1 MLCWPKPAQ
10 TKPCGVAVS
19 DAEHYSLN
27 SFHADWTASA
37 MRPHVAEP
45 SVYLAYFRGPDSSRQ
60 AHLARLTRCNHT
72 QSHCAPNCH
81 QDQTASPRPNPE
93 AGEAMRRQGP
103 ALERLDGTKLNLG
116 LNRSAIPAQ
125 NILLIEAVHDLLTS
139 REPIEELW
147 EIWGKPNIWRVPHGH
162 FSFSLI
168 GAPY

>member
-1 MLCWPKPAQ
+1 
-10 TKPCGVAVS
+10 
-19 DAEHYSLN
+19 
-27 SFHADWTASA
+27 
-37 MRPHVAEP
+37 
-45 SVYLAYFRGPDSSRQ
+45 
-60 AHLARLTRCNHT
+60 
-72 QSHCAPNCH
+72 
-81 QDQTASPRPNPE
+81 
-93 AGEAMRRQGP
+93 MRRQGP